1 MSVFQYHPDIIERF
15 PAIVGGVIVGRGLSA
30 SSADARL
37 AQAYLAEQR
46 AVLSR
51 VDDGGLSK
59 LEPLAAWR
67 QAFRRFGVEPTQY
80 RSAAESLLR
89 RVTKKGDI
97 PSINLLVDIGN
108 LVSIRYALPVAV
120 IDSRAVQAPITVHF
134 ARGDERFVRLG
145 EDDSDPIPPGEV
157 IFTDAA
163 GSVVAR
169 RWCWRQSA
177 ESAATPST
185 TDVIV
190 TVEAHHAAG
199 RADIERASADLV
211 ELFSR
216 YAGGEYTA
224 SLLHAGNLAG

>member
-1 MSVFQYHPDIIERF
+1 MTVFQYHPEIVERF
-15 PAIVGGVIVGRGLSA
+15 PAIVGGVIVGKGLSA
-30 SSADARL
+30 SSADAEL

-51 VDDGGLSK
+51 VDEGSLSK

-89 RVTKKGDI
+89 RLTKKGDI
-97 PSINLLVDIGN
+97 PCINLLVDIGN

-120 IDSRAVQAPITVHF
+120 IDRRAVQSPITVHF

-145 EDDSDPIPPGEV
+145 EEGSDPIPPGEV

-185 TDVIV
+185 TEVMV

-199 RADIERASADLV
+199 RADVERATADLV

-216 YAGGEYTA
+216 HAGGEYTV

>member
-1 MSVFQYHPDIIERF
+1 MTVFRYHPDIIERF
-15 PAIVGGVIVGRGLSA
+15 PDIVGGVIVGKGLSA
-30 SSADARL
+30 SCVDL
-37 AQAYLAEQR
+37 GFIQVYLAEQCD
-46 AVLSR
+46 VLSR
-51 VDDGGLSK
+51 TDGSGLSK

-89 RVTKKGDI
+89 RLTKKGDI
-97 PSINLLVDIGN
+97 PSTNLLVDIGN

-120 IDSRAVQAPITVHF
+120 IDYRMVQTPITVHF

-145 EDDSDPIPPGEV
+145 EEDSDPIPPGEV
-157 IFTDAA
+157 IFTDAV

-177 ESAATPST
+177 ESAATPAT
-185 TDVIV
+185 TSVIV

-199 RADIERASADLV
+199 RADVEHACADLV

-216 YAGGEYTA
+216 YVGGEYTV
-224 SLLHAGNLAG
+224 SLLDAGNLAG